1 MSKQVAYEAVYNQII
16 ATMEKGDIPWKKS
29 WTGAMPHNG
38 VSGHKYAGVNFFLL
52 SYSGFAD
59 PRWFTFNQ
67 VKQLGGNVKQGSK
80 GHQIVF
86 WKIFDTEDASGAK
99 KSIPL
104 LRYSTVFNFEQCEN
118 MKKIATIEDVVL
130 VDAQSIVDGY
140 VAGPKIS
147 YGFDAAFYSPGKDE
161 VGMPS
166 KTQFTNI
173 EKFYSVLFHE
183 LGHST
188 GSEKRLNRKS
198 LTDGGGFFG
207 KSTLYSEE
215 ELVAELFSAFACNLA
230 GIDNTIDNSAAYLK
244 GWMKAFKD
252 NPAMITNAASKAQ
265 KALNYV
271 LGVV

>member
-67 VKQLGGNVKQGSK
+67 VKQAGGNVKQGSK

-86 WKIFDTEDASGAK
+86 WKIFDTEDTSGAK

-130 VDAQSIVDGY
+130 VDAESIINGFADRPVI
-140 VAGPKIS
+140 K
-147 YGFDAAFYSPGKDE
+147 YGFDKASYIPSIDE
-161 VGMPS
+161 IHMPS
-166 KTQFTNI
+166 KAQFKRVEEYYATAYH
-173 EKFYSVLFHE
+173 EMAHSVLH
-183 LGHST
+183 
-188 GSEKRLNRKS
+188 EKRMNRK
-198 LTDGGGFFG
+198 LCTDFG
-207 KSTLYSEE
+207 SNLYSENE
-215 ELVAELFSAFACNLA
+215 LEAELVSAFLCNAA
-230 GIDNTIDNSAAYLK
+230 GIDNTLENSAAYLK

-252 NPAMITNAASKAQ
+252 NPSMIMTAASKAQ
-265 KALNYV
+265 KVTNYI
-271 LGVV
+271 LGIV